1 MARLRDTAKKMK
13 EKLSA
18 NKQTPVTVE
27 AISNDIDFRSK
38 ISREEFEEMNADLF
52 ERAVAPV
59 RRLFEDSGLD
69 VRSVDACVIV
79 GGGSL
84 MPKIQVRGL
93 PLSLLWPTGC
103 WWESS
108 AVPAPARQRPPA
120 DGARPAGGRRCCS
133 RRCSSRCSPGT
144 STRTRPPRWAPASTP
159 RG

>member
-84 MPKIQVRGL
+84 MPKIQVR
-93 PLSLLWPTGC
+93 
-103 WWESS
+103 
-108 AVPAPARQRPPA
+108 
-120 DGARPAGGRRCCS
+120 RPAAFPSLAHGLLVGKL
-133 RRCSSRCSPGT
+133 SS
-144 STRTRPPRWAPASTP
+144 PRASTP
-159 RG
+159 AAPR